1 MSDFHGEPTR
11 ILENQFVQLEIL
23 ANSARIVRFSPAGGS
38 NLFADLG
45 KSAIASTFGNFLL
58 RGGHRL
64 WHAPEA
70 MPRTYIPDNEGGLF
84 KTISNGVRVDM
95 PAEAWTHIAKS
106 IEITLN
112 PDQPQVT
119 VRHELR
125 NEGAWPVE
133 FSAWALTMLK
143 LGGIAIFPQ
152 PEGDVDEAGLLP
164 NRQLSLWP
172 YSKLEDPRL
181 ILRDDYLIARPTPD
195 LPPFKF
201 GYFNPAGWMGY
212 WLGGTLFIKRFE
224 VFSGSGYPDHGCN
237 TECYFNQKFIELES
251 LSPLRSIKPSETLVH
266 VELWEIYDRLKVP
279 FLPEPIQALIGKM
292 AQPL

>member
-1 MSDFHGEPTR
+1 MSDFHGEPTHL
-11 ILENQFVQLEIL
+11 LENQYVQLEIL
-23 ANSARIVRFSPAGGS
+23 ANSARIVRFSPKGGS

-45 KSAIASTFGNFLL
+45 KSTIETTFGNFFL

-70 MPRTYIPDNEGGLF
+70 MPRTYIPDNEGGLL
-84 KTISNGVRVDM
+84 KTIANGVRVDM
-95 PAEAWTHIAKS
+95 SAEAWTHIAKS

-112 PDQPQVT
+112 PDQPQIT

-125 NEGAWPVE
+125 NDGAWPIE
-133 FSAWALTMLK
+133 LSAWAITMLK
-143 LGGIAIFPQ
+143 LGGAAIFPQ
-152 PEGDVDEAGLLP
+152 PEGNVDQAGLLP
-164 NRQLSLWP
+164 NRRLILWP

-201 GYFNPAGWMGY
+201 GYLNPAGWMGY
-212 WLGGTLFIKRFE
+212 WLDGTLFIKRFN
-224 VFSGSGYPDHGCN
+224 VTPDSQYPDHGCN

-251 LSPLRSIKPSETLVH
+251 LGPLHVIKPSETLVH
-266 VELWEIYDRLKVP
+266 VELWEIYDQLDVP
-279 FLPEPIQALIGKM
+279 FIPMEIQALIEEM
-292 AQPL
+292 AQ